1 MSDTTDDAGAKRE
14 LFNALELG
22 LDARQFLGSKIGQ
35 YVAKRAMDEMYAA
48 TQQLADVDPFD
59 HKTIVRLQQE
69 NKVASAAL
77 SWLAQ
82 AIEASPIEFGDWSAP
97 LHISYGVREITA
109 DIEPETLVAEADA
122 AMFAAKRAR
131 SAALP
136 IATGGAAG

>member
-1 MSDTTDDAGAKRE
+1 MFAVDV
-14 LFNALELG
+14 
-22 LDARQFLGSKIGQ
+22 ARQRQRHSQRHLGHRGGDEFGVILVQ
-35 YVAKRAMDEMYAA
+35 ADEATALAKAE
-48 TQQLADVDPFD
+48 
-59 HKTIVRLQQE
+59 
-69 NKVASAAL
+69 S
-77 SWLAQ
+77 LAQ